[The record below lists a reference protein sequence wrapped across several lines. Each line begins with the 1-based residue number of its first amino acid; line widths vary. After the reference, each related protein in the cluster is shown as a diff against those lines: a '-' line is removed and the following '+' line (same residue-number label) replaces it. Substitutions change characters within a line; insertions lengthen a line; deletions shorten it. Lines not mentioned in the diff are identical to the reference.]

1 MEYVTLNTG
10 SRMPML
16 GLGIYALHGKEC
28 EHAVLNAIELGY
40 RLFDTAQMYG
50 NEKELGRALQESLV
64 PREELFVTT
73 KLYRPNTSYA
83 LAKRA
88 IEMFLRTLGLEYID
102 LLLIHEP
109 YAEAED
115 MYRAMEE
122 AHGDGRVKAI
132 GISNFNAARYADF
145 VHACNVIPAVN
156 QVEAHIFFQQT
167 AMQSTMQR
175 RGTCMQ
181 AWSPLAAGKNDFFG
195 NSVLQ
200 SIGNAYGKSS
210 AQVGLKFLVQR
221 GFSVIPKSS
230 QRERMQ
236 ENMDI
241 FDFQLSEEDM
251 RRIVALDQGKT
262 LFGWY

>member
-88 IEMFLRTLGLEYID
+88 IEMSLRTLGLEYID

-181 AWSPLAAGKNDFFG
+181 AWSPLAAG
-195 NSVLQ
+195 
-200 SIGNAYGKSS
+200 
-210 AQVGLKFLVQR
+210 
-221 GFSVIPKSS
+221 
-230 QRERMQ
+230 
-236 ENMDI
+236 
-241 FDFQLSEEDM
+241 
-251 RRIVALDQGKT
+251 
-262 LFGWY
+262 